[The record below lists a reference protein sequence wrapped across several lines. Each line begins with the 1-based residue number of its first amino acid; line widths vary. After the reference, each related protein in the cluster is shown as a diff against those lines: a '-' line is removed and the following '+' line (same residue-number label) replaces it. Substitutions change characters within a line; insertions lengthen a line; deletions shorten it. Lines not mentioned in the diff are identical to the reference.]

1 MGTSVKELLNHYADY
16 KEHNSEPKSKN
27 DKKES
32 ISDDEELEYIPETTV
47 TRSGRVSRK
56 PN

>member
-56 PN
+56 